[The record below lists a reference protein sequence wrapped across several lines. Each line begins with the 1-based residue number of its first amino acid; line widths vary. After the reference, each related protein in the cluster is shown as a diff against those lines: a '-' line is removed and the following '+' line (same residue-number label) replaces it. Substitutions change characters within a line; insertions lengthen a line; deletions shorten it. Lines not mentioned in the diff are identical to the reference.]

1 MSRPHHPVASVFRR
15 LAALLRP
22 LALVLALIAP
32 ARAANPFLPGYEYI
46 PDGEPRVFG
55 DRVYLYGS
63 HDTAGSE
70 SFCDHI
76 LKVWSAPL
84 SDLND
89 WHDHGIVF
97 STRDVP
103 GRADDIPWSDN
114 QFYAPDV
121 VEKDGKY
128 YLFAQI
134 VGAPCAVAVSDHPA
148 GPFKLISRMTI
159 PPGAPQDFGGWSQ
172 YFDPGVLVDD
182 DGQVYLYWGGG
193 RSFMARLNPDTMTE
207 VVLDTFQEDVLPT
220 AAPFHYQEG
229 PSPRKIG
236 GRYYLIFAAGQN
248 LSYATSD
255 SPTGPFAFG
264 GVIVSNSGDNPG
276 GNIHG
281 SVVELGGQWYV
292 FYHRMTHNTVYSRRA
307 CVERVSIEPDGSIRT
322 VEQTSLG
329 FQSALDPYA
338 VTQADI
344 ACVLRGGN
352 YVVELDKRTRPV
364 VNNRDGAV
372 VGYKYFDFGEPLP
385 GQFTTLMVELRRGP
399 AAGDLEVWLGDP
411 AGAGERIGRLELGK
425 LPPHPDTAWR
435 ELTIP
440 VANQRGRHALYF
452 RFVGEEGAT
461 PAAAAASI
469 AELRTFV
476 FTRDTR

>member
-1 MSRPHHPVASVFRR
+1 MP
-15 LAALLRP
+15 RP
-22 LALVLALIAP
+22 LARLRRFAALALALSAAP
-32 ARAANPFLPGYEYI
+32 LALHAANPFLPGHEYI

-63 HDTAGSE
+63 HDTAGSDA
-70 SFCDHI
+70 FCDFI

-84 SDLND
+84 DDLNN
-89 WHDHGIVF
+89 WHDHGVVL

-114 QFYAPDV
+114 QFYAPDL
-121 VEKDGKY
+121 VEKDGKF

-134 VGAPCAVAVSDHPA
+134 VGAPCAVAIADSPA
-148 GPFKLISRMTI
+148 GPFKLLARITA
-159 PPGAPQDFGGWSQ
+159 PPGSPQDFGGWSQ

-193 RSFMARLNPDTMTE
+193 RSFMARLNPDNMTE
-207 VVLDTFQEDVLPT
+207 IVPGTYREDILPVE
-220 AAPFHYQEG
+220 APYHYQEG
-229 PSPRKIG
+229 PSPRKIDDA
-236 GRYYLIFAAGQN
+236 YYLVFAAGQN
-248 LSYATSD
+248 LSYATSK
-255 SPTGPFAFG
+255 SPTGPFDYR
-264 GVIVSNSGDNPG
+264 GVLVSNSGDAPG

-281 SVVELGGQWYV
+281 SIIRLRDQWYV

-307 CVERVSIEPDGSIRT
+307 CVERIEIAPDGSIKT

-329 FQSALDPYA
+329 FETALDPYA
-338 VTQADI
+338 THPADI

-364 VNNRDGAV
+364 TNNRADAV
-372 VGYKYFDFGEPLP
+372 IGFKYFEFGEPLP
-385 GQFTTLMVELRRGP
+385 GQSTTLTVQLRRGP
-399 AAGDLEVWLGDP
+399 ASGPAALEAWLGDP
-411 AGAGERIGRLELGK
+411 AAGGEKLGVFDLAK
-425 LPPHPDTAWR
+425 LPAHPDEAWR

-440 VANQRGRHALYF
+440 VRNIQGRHAVFF
-452 RFVGEEGAT
+452 RFVAE
-461 PAAAAASI
+461 PSDASS
-469 AELRTFV
+469 ADLRAFA